1 MKMLQNQ
8 IRNFLGTFC
17 LIRKAPAKKQLLFEF
32 LPNKVGGGG
41 GVKAVQQKSKV
52 ELLFLP
58 CGFPKG
64 RL

>member
-1 MKMLQNQ
+1 MSKD
-8 IRNFLGTFC
+8 T
-17 LIRKAPAKKQLLFEF
+17 
-32 LPNKVGGGG
+32 GGGG

-64 RL
+64 EVGNIILNKKGKAFYIFS